1 MTRPRLQ
8 LVAHLSREAL
18 ETGYRQAQDPIERSH
33 WQIIWLFDQ
42 YQDTKKVAELTAY
55 CPDWVRKLI
64 KRYNQDGINALRDLR
79 HQNPGGSQILNQ
91 EQLNALN
98 QALKTQAPGDSL
110 WTSAKVAV
118 WIGQTTGRTVSSV
131 TGWKYLKRLDHTLQ
145 IPRPKHQKAASV
157 EEQEGFKKNSSKK
170 SKT

>member
-1 MTRPRLQ
+1 MQ
-8 LVAHLSREAL
+8 LVPHLTRDEL

-42 YQDTKKVAELTAY
+42 IQDTKKVAALTAY

-64 KRYNQDGINALRDLR
+64 RRYNQHGIQALRDLR
-79 HQNPGGSQILNQ
+79 HQNPGGNWILNQ
-91 EQLNALN
+91 EQLKALA
-98 QALKTQAPGDSL
+98 QTLKTPAPGESL

-118 WIGQTTGRTVSSV
+118 WIQETTGQTVSSV
-131 TGWKYLKRLDHTLQ
+131 TGWKYLKRLDHSLQ

-157 EEQEGFKKNSSKK
+157 EEQEVFKKNSSKK

>member
-1 MTRPRLQ
+1 MK
-8 LVAHLSREAL
+8 LVPHLSRAKL

-42 YQDTKKVAELTAY
+42 IQDTNKVAALTAY

-64 KRYNQDGINALRDLR
+64 RRYNQHGIQALRDLR
-79 HQNPGGSQILNQ
+79 HHNPGGSQILNQ
-91 EQLNALN
+91 EQL
-98 QALKTQAPGDSL
+98 QALSKALSTQAPGDSL

-157 EEQEGFKKNSSKK
+157 EDQQIFKKNSNKK
-170 SKT
+170 SKL